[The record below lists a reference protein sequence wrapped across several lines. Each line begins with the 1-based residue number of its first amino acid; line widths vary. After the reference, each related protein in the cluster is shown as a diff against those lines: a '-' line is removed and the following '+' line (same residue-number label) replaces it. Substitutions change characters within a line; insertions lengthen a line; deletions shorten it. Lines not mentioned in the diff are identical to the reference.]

1 MKGGTCTGVAHLGG
15 QQAVVSIHVLPA
27 PSKTPDVAASLHT
40 FQLYLA
46 CKDSC
51 ILLAALQCLDW
62 RLKQLS
68 VPAVWF
74 LYEGYPLSTQWH
86 LDGHSLHAQALSL
99 GQHNSSNDMQGMG
112 SSAAV
117 QHATER
123 VQEASQ
129 KCLQQLQGLM
139 ASVKGLQARLV
150 STLLLALV

>member
-1 MKGGTCTGVAHLGG
+1 MAHLKG

-27 PSKTPDVAASLHT
+27 SSKTSDVAASLHT
-40 FQLYLA
+40 FHLYLA

-68 VPAVWF
+68 VPAVCF
-74 LYEGYPLSTQWH
+74 LYEGYLLSAQSH
-86 LDGHSLHAQALSL
+86 LAGHSLHAQALSL
-99 GQHNSSNDMQGMG
+99 GQHNSSDDMQGMG

-123 VQEASQ
+123 AQEASQ
-129 KCLQQLQGLM
+129 RCLHQLQGLM
-139 ASVKGLQARLV
+139 ASVKDLQVRL
-150 STLLLALV
+150 S